1 MKTIGIIGSTGSIGT
16 QALNIVKKYKNRFKI
31 FFISCHNNILQLE
44 KQIFTFE
51 PEYAVI
57 TGSNILNSTFKKT
70 KVLYGI
76 NELINLIKNE
86 ANRIDLV
93 LSAAVGFAG
102 VMPTYTALLS
112 GIDVALA
119 NKESI
124 VTAGSLMIDTA
135 HKSGSKIIPVDSEHS
150 AIYQCLDKEKGDDFV
165 QKVIL
170 TASGGPFRYRPL
182 DSMDL
187 VSINETLKHPSWR
200 MGNKITVDSATMM
213 NKGFE
218 LIEAKFLF
226 GLPSDKLDVYIHPQS
241 IVHSMVSY
249 IDGSTL
255 AQLGSPDM
263 RIPISYALSYPERLD
278 WGAQPLTPDL
288 LNGLTFFK
296 PDTTK
301 YKCFK
306 LALDV
311 LKANKNSLM
320 IAMNASNEIAV
331 ASFLNGDIDF
341 IDIYTVI
348 DKVLELF
355 DPKDIMSID
364 EIIALDENARSEAK
378 NIINNLRR

>member
-1 MKTIGIIGSTGSIGT
+1 MKTIGIVGSTGSIGT
-16 QALNIVKKYKNRFKI
+16 QALNIVKKYKDRFKI
-31 FFISCHNNILQLE
+31 LFISCHNNILLLE

-57 TGSNILNSTFKKT
+57 TGSNRLDSTFKKT

-93 LSAAVGFAG
+93 LSAAIGFAG

-135 HKSGSKIIPVDSEHS
+135 HKSGSSIIPVDSEHS
-150 AIYQCLDKEKGDDFV
+150 AIYQCLDKKKGDNFV

-170 TASGGPFRYRPL
+170 TASGGPFRFRPL

-226 GLPSDKLDVYIHPQS
+226 GLPSDKLDVYIHPQC

-255 AQLGSPDM
+255 AQLGLPDM

-278 WGAQPLTPDL
+278 WGAKALTPDL

-296 PDTTK
+296 PDTAK

-320 IAMNASNEIAV
+320 IAINASNEIAV
-331 ASFLNGDIDF
+331 ESFLNGDIDF